1 LEEYELKVRIASGIA
16 GIILLFIVVWS
27 GKLVLG
33 LSVFLLSIL
42 GLREFY
48 SAVSKAGYKPVKF
61 IGYIA
66 SLYMFLVCSKDAL
79 KSLGFNVEFLY
90 SYRSGFLAVFSIML
104 VLFCYIIF
112 LNNKYNIFD
121 ISITVFS
128 IFYIVFLFSFV
139 ILVRNM
145 TNGFYYVW
153 LVFIGAFA
161 TDTFA
166 YFSGYL
172 FGKHKLLPEISPKK
186 TVEGSIGGI
195 IGCAV
200 VMGCYGLYL
209 ESIGLDSLISMPH
222 FIILGLLCGV
232 ISQIGDWAAS
242 AIKRYVKIK
251 DYGNIMPG
259 HGGVL
264 DRFDSILFTAP
275 VIYFY
280 LSGLLF

>member
-1 LEEYELKVRIASGIA
+1 MKIRVASGIA
-16 GIILLFIVVWS
+16 GAILLFLVVWS
-27 GKLVLG
+27 GKFVLG
-33 LSVFLLSIL
+33 LFIFLLSIL
-42 GLREFY
+42 GLNEFY
-48 SAVSKAGYKPVKF
+48 SAVSNAGYKPVRF

-66 SLYMFLVCSKDAL
+66 SLYMFLICSRDTL
-79 KSLGFNVEFLY
+79 SSFGIEVGFLF
-90 SYRSGFLAVFSIML
+90 SYWSGFLAVFSVML

-112 LNNKYNIFD
+112 FNNKYNIFD
-121 ISITVFS
+121 ISITIFG

-139 ILVRNM
+139 ILIRNM
-145 TNGFYYVW
+145 SNGFYYVW
-153 LVFIGAFA
+153 LIFIGAFA

-166 YFSGYL
+166 YFTGYL
-172 FGKHKLLPEISPKK
+172 LGRHKLLPEISPKK
-186 TVEGSIGGI
+186 TVEGSVGGI
-195 IGCAV
+195 IGCAFT
-200 VMGCYGLYL
+200 MACYALYL
-209 ESIGLDSLISMPH
+209 GYINLDSLISMQH
-222 FIILGLLCGV
+222 FVFLGLMCGI

-275 VIYFY
+275 VVYFY

>member
-1 LEEYELKVRIASGIA
+1 LEEYKLKVRIASGIA
-16 GIILLFIVVWS
+16 GIVLLFIVVWS

-33 LSVFLLSIL
+33 FSVFLLSVL
-42 GLREFY
+42 GLLEFY
-48 SAVSKAGYKPVKF
+48 TAVSKAGYKPVKF

-66 SLYMFLVCSKDAL
+66 SLYMFLVCSREPL
-79 KSLGFNVEFLY
+79 KSVGIDVQFLY
-90 SYRSGFLAVFSIML
+90 SYRSGFLAVFSVML

-112 LNNKYNIFD
+112 LNNNYNIFD
-121 ISITVFS
+121 ISVTVFS

-139 ILVRNM
+139 VLVRNM
-145 TNGFYYVW
+145 INGFYYVW

-166 YFSGYL
+166 YFTGYL
-172 FGKHKLLPEISPKK
+172 FGKHKLLPEISTKK

-195 IGCAV
+195 AGCAA
-200 VMGCYGLYL
+200 VMGGYGLYL
-209 ESIGLDSLISMPH
+209 NSVGLDSISIPH
-222 FIILGLLCGV
+222 FIILGLICGV

-242 AIKRYVKIK
+242 AIKRFVKIK

-275 VIYFY
+275 VVYFY
-280 LSGLLF
+280 LSFLLF

>member
-1 LEEYELKVRIASGIA
+1 MKVRIASGIA
-16 GIILLFIVVWS
+16 GIVLLLIVVWS

-33 LSVFLLSIL
+33 LSVFLLSVL
-42 GLREFY
+42 GLIEFY

-66 SLYMFLVCSKDAL
+66 SLYMFLVCSRDSL
-79 KSLGFNVEFLY
+79 KSIGIDVQFLY
-90 SYRSGFLAVFSIML
+90 SYRSGFLAVFSVML

-121 ISITVFS
+121 ISVTVFS

-139 ILVRNM
+139 VLVRNM
-145 TNGFYYVW
+145 VSGFYYVW

-195 IGCAV
+195 VGCAA
-200 VMGCYGLYL
+200 VMGGYGLYL
-209 ESIGLDSLISMPH
+209 NSVGIDNISMAH
-222 FIILGLLCGV
+222 YIVLGLLCGV

-242 AIKRYVKIK
+242 AIKRHVKIK

-275 VIYFY
+275 VVYFY
-280 LSGLLF
+280 LSFLIF

>member
-1 LEEYELKVRIASGIA
+1 MKTRVASGIA
-16 GIILLFIVVWS
+16 GAILLFIVVWS
-27 GKLVLG
+27 GKFVL
-33 LSVFLLSIL
+33 SSFVLLLCIL
-42 GLREFY
+42 GLNEFY
-48 SAVSKAGYKPVKF
+48 SAVSNAGYKPVKF
-61 IGYIA
+61 IGYVAAI
-66 SLYMFLVCSKDAL
+66 YMFLICSRDTL
-79 KSLGFNVEFLY
+79 KSIGIDVGFLY
-90 SYRSGFLAVFSIML
+90 SYWSGFFAVFSIML
-104 VLFCYIIF
+104 ILFCYIIF
-112 LNNKYNIFD
+112 LNNKYSIFD

-139 ILVRNM
+139 ILIRNM
-145 TNGFYYVW
+145 SNGFYYVW
-153 LVFIGAFA
+153 LIFIGAFA

-195 IGCAV
+195 IGCAF
-200 VMGCYGLYL
+200 VMGCYAFYL
-209 ESIGLDSLISMPH
+209 SYIGLDSLMSMPH
-222 FIILGLLCGV
+222 FIVLGLLCGV

-275 VIYFY
+275 VVYFY
-280 LSGLLF
+280 LTALLFSAY